1 MICFLTQMSTTY
13 AQSNQKLDYPSNR
26 NKSFVSEDV
35 FYEQLD
41 KKMYKEYNNAAYSVR
56 KRFYLKKYPTKNIP
70 FTKTAAGCRGEV
82 VLQDSFIHP
91 DRQVYFF
98 ASFSQNEVEELH
110 KYIVI
115 DAETKKELQSGKSY
129 HRYDNLYKNNPP
141 TGGLFLLWH
150 TH

>member
-1 MICFLTQMSTTY
+1 MKKMLCIVFVICFLSQLSTTY

-26 NKSFVSEDV
+26 NKPFVSEDV

-56 KRFYLKKYPTKNIP
+56 KKILFKEVPDEEYSFLP
-70 FTKTAAGCRGEV
+70 KTATGCRGEV

-129 HRYDNLYKNNPP
+129 HRYDNLYKK
-141 TGGLFLLWH
+141 
-150 TH
+150 

>member
-1 MICFLTQMSTTY
+1 MKRMICIVFMICFLTQLSTTY

-26 NKSFVSEDV
+26 NKPFVSEDV

-56 KRFYLKKYPTKNIP
+56 KKILFKEVPDEEFSFLQ
-70 FTKTAAGCRGEV
+70 KTAAGCRGEV

-98 ASFSQNEVEELH
+98 ASFSQTEVEELH

-115 DAETKKELQSGKSY
+115 DAETKRELQSGKSY
-129 HRYDNLYKNNPP
+129 HRYDNLYKK
-141 TGGLFLLWH
+141 
-150 TH
+150 

>member
-1 MICFLTQMSTTY
+1 MWIIKKMICLVFMIYFLTQMSTTY

-26 NKSFVSEDV
+26 NKPFVSEDV

-56 KRFYLKKYPTKNIP
+56 KKILFKEVPDEEYSFLQ
-70 FTKTAAGCRGEV
+70 KTAAGCRGEV

-91 DRQVYFF
+91 DRLVYFF

-115 DAETKKELQSGKSY
+115 DAEIKKELQSGKSY
-129 HRYDNLYKNNPP
+129 HRYDNLYKK
-141 TGGLFLLWH
+141 
-150 TH
+150 